1 MIPAIDRPVI
11 LASASPR
18 RASLLRQ
25 VGVAF
30 QVHPPRFEEP
40 TAQHVSETAGTAATE
55 LAIRKVQA
63 IAENHPRALIIGA
76 DTVVALQNRLLGKP
90 ADDREAKR
98 MLRALSGHTHNVIT
112 GVALLLQPEASLHT
126 FTAET
131 IVRFRSLT
139 DEEIAR
145 YVQTGE
151 SRDKAGA
158 YGIQGKGALLVQ
170 LIRGDYNNVVGFPL
184 TAFYVQLRKQHII

>member
-1 MIPAIDRPVI
+1 
-11 LASASPR
+11 
-18 RASLLRQ
+18 